1 MCSATASINR
11 PGSACRLR
19 KFWFPYHVA
28 CPNVRGMDHDG
39 GRSRSPGGE
48 EKSRITGVERLEN
61 GRWGI
66 RYAVLDLCLPHAQ
79 PRLRSTGL
87 VLHAACASSG
97 SHIIWPAPMSEDWIT
112 MGEGE
117 EGGEGERD
125 EGIQRDRTTQRKV
138 EQQTSH
144 LLGRNVSGKWPA
156 ADHPVRNQ
164 KSDRSGI
171 KQWSQKMTSQ
181 ESKK

>member
-1 MCSATASINR
+1 MFSHGFHQQALVLHDACTSS
-11 PGSACRLR
+11 GSHRQESR
-19 KFWFPYHVA
+19 SGRMERGGVA
-28 CPNVRGMDHDG
+28 C
-39 GRSRSPGGE
+39 
-48 EKSRITGVERLEN
+48 
-61 GRWGI
+61 GI
-66 RYAVLDLCLPHAQ
+66 RYAVLDLCLPCAQ